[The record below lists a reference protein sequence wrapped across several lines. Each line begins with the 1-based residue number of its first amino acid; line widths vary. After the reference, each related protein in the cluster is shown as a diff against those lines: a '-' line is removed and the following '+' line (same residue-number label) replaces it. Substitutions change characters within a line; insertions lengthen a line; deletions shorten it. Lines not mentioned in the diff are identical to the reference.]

1 MEQKHVVFFCA
12 VISSVLLASCGP
24 VPQFFAKNVERM
36 SRSIEPVA
44 DSLCYPVFDAD
55 GVTIH
60 WVGHASMIMQ
70 MHDKV
75 IATDPNY
82 SNTIGMLA
90 RRVVAPALN
99 ASALTSV
106 DATIISHTHFDHFNF
121 GSLDML
127 PKNGDLF
134 IPTGGVE
141 YLPEFAFRDIFE
153 MTPWRSVERD
163 GLRITA
169 VPVQHFGGRYG
180 MDIAWQRDQGYTGYI
195 VEYRGTTI
203 FFGGDM
209 GYHPVLYKEIGRRF
223 RVDIALLP
231 IAPIEPRD
239 FMKPV
244 HVDPVEALHVMEDV
258 NARYMIPMHHS
269 TYDLG
274 LDPSLSFA
282 SDELDRLATEKGVR
296 DRVFIL
302 PIGGRWSEREVL
314 AGSAQGSRR

>member
-1 MEQKHVVFFCA
+1 MRRAHIRFLTLA
-12 VISSVLLASCGP
+12 VSAALFASCGP
-24 VPQFFAKNVERM
+24 IPKFLSKNIDRM
-36 SRSIEPVA
+36 SRSIGPIA
-44 DSLCYPVFDAD
+44 DSLRYPVFDAN

-60 WVGHASMIMQ
+60 WVGHASMIIQ

-82 SNTIGMLA
+82 ANTIGLLA
-90 RRVVAPALN
+90 RRVVAPALDP
-99 ASALTSV
+99 SALTSV

-121 GSLDML
+121 GSIDML
-127 PKNGDLF
+127 PRNGDLF
-134 IPTGGVE
+134 IPLGAVE
-141 YLPEFAFRDIFE
+141 YTPEFGFRTIYE
-153 MTPWRSVERD
+153 MTPWRAVEQE

-195 VEYRGTTI
+195 IEYRRTTV
-203 FFGGDM
+203 FFGGDF
-209 GYHPVLYKEIGRRF
+209 GYHPTLYKEIGKRF
-223 RVDIALLP
+223 SVDVALIP

-239 FMKPV
+239 FMRPV
-244 HVDPVEALHVMEDV
+244 HVDPAEALEAMEDLG
-258 NARYMIPMHHS
+258 ARVMIPMHHS

-282 SDELDRLATEKGVR
+282 SEELDRLAKEKGVR

-302 PIGGRWSEREVL
+302 PIGGRWM
-314 AGSAQGSRR
+314 SRDGKMTTVMGGE